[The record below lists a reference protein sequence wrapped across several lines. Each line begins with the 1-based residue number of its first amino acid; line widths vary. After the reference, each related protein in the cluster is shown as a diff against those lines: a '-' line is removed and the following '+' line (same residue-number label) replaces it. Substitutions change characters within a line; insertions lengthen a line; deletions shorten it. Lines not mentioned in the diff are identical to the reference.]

1 MPEHTPIVY
10 LHGVFMPIDQAHV
23 PVLDRGFI
31 FGDGV
36 YEVIPVYSRRPF
48 RLQEHLRRLQH
59 SLDGIRLKNPH
70 TDAEWTDLITQLIAR
85 NDGEDQSV
93 YMQITRGVAKRDH
106 AFPPGI
112 KPTIFMMSNPMT
124 VPVAELRATGVS
136 AITAADNRWLRCDIK
151 ATSLLP
157 NVLLRQ
163 LAVDAGAVE
172 VVLLRDLA
180 TPPGKFLTEGAASNI
195 FVVHNGTLL
204 APPKD
209 HLMLPGITYDVV
221 IELAV
226 ANNIRCEV
234 RLISEHEVRTAQE
247 LWQTSS
253 LREVMP
259 ITLLDG
265 KPVGDGAPGPLFKKM
280 YAFYQDYKQAVR
292 AGKG

>member
-10 LHGVFMPIDQAHV
+10 LHGSFMPIDQAHV

-59 SLDGIRLKNPH
+59 SLNGIRLENPH
-70 TDAEWTDLITQLIAR
+70 SDQEWADLITQLIAR

-106 AFPPGI
+106 AFPTSI

-124 VPVAELRATGVS
+124 MPQPELRATGVS
-136 AITAADNRWLRCDIK
+136 VITAPDNRWLRCDIK

-172 VVLLRDLA
+172 VLLLRD
-180 TPPGKFLTEGAASNI
+180 GFLTEGAASNI
-195 FVVHNGTLL
+195 FVVQNGTLL
-204 APPKD
+204 APPKN

-234 RLISEHEVRTAQE
+234 RPVSEHEVRTAQE

-259 ITLLDG
+259 ITVLDG
-265 KPVGDGAPGPLFKKM
+265 KPVGDGKPGPLFKKM

-292 AGKG
+292 AGKS

>member
-10 LHGVFMPIDQAHV
+10 LHGSFMPIDEAHV

-59 SLDGIRLKNPH
+59 SLNGIRLENPH
-70 TDAEWTDLITQLIAR
+70 SDQEWADLITQLIAR

-106 AFPPGI
+106 AFPTSI

-124 VPVAELRATGVS
+124 MPQPELRATGVS
-136 AITAADNRWLRCDIK
+136 VITAPDNRWLRCDIK

-172 VVLLRDLA
+172 VLLLRD
-180 TPPGKFLTEGAASNI
+180 GFLTEGAASNI
-195 FVVHNGTLL
+195 FVVQNGTLL
-204 APPKD
+204 APPKN

-234 RLISEHEVRTAQE
+234 RPVSEHEVRTAQE

-259 ITLLDG
+259 ITVLDG
-265 KPVGDGAPGPLFKKM
+265 KPVGDGKPGPLFKKM

-292 AGKG
+292 AGKS